1 MKEGPP
7 KQIETPNR
15 NSLIETIKP
24 LIIPALMIF
33 GAGSLGG
40 DFLIQGGKPGLTF
53 WGEVGLLAFVAA
65 TILCAKQGKDT
76 K

>member
-1 MKEGPP
+1 MIEGPP
-7 KQIETPNR
+7 KQIEVPNR
-15 NSLIETIKP
+15 TSLREAIKP
-24 LIIPALMIF
+24 FIVPALMIF
-33 GAGSLGG
+33 GASSLGG
-40 DFLIQGGKPGLTF
+40 DFLIQGGRPGLTF